1 MALGKIKA
9 DTLEHS
15 TAGSLGTEFFVNG
28 SSKHWIS
35 VTYNSGT
42 PTNRDSLNVS
52 SIADTAAGECTV
64 TLSTAFNAA
73 TDYCWVSGT
82 LNTSAS
88 QEQITCYTKAA
99 SNYKTYNYNSGGAGG
114 IDPEG
119 FYVVSI
125 GDLA

>member
-1 MALGKIKA
+1 MSTLKA
-9 DTLEHS
+9 DTIQS
-15 TAGSLGTEFFVNG
+15 TAGAASVLTGQEAP
-28 SSKHWIS
+28 KHWIS

-42 PTNRDSLNVS
+42 PTNEHSLNVS

-64 TLSTAFNAA
+64 TFSTAFSAA

-99 SNYKTYNYNSGGAGG
+99 SNYKTYNFNSGGSGG

>member
-1 MALGKIKA
+1 MSDLRVNTISASNGTSPV
-9 DTLEHS
+9 TLTKQE
-15 TAGSLGTEFFVNG
+15 A
-28 SSKHWIS
+28 SKHWIS
-35 VTYNSGT
+35 VTYSSGT

-52 SIADTAAGECTV
+52 GIVDTTGGECTV
-64 TLSTAFNAA
+64 SFVSAFAAA
-73 TDYCWVSGT
+73 TDYCWTQGT

-88 QEQITCYTKAA
+88 QEVITCYTKAA
-99 SNYKTYNYNSGGAGG
+99 SNYKTYNFNTGGAGG